1 MKLKF
6 NWGFGIAATY
16 IVFVVITLVMVYIFM
31 NQDVS
36 LETDN
41 YYTKGIQYQEQID
54 KINRT
59 KNLPEQIEVSVTK
72 SNIAFS
78 FPKIFNANEFQGKIF
93 LYRPDNKLKDFTVD
107 IEPDTSHLQ
116 SISTADLDRGLWKIK
131 VDWSAKGNTYYNEKL
146 IMVN

>member
-1 MKLKF
+1 
-6 NWGFGIAATY
+6 
-16 IVFVVITLVMVYIFM
+16 M

-72 SNIAFS
+72 SGIAFS
-78 FPKIFNANEFQGKIF
+78 FPKIFSANEFQGKIF

-107 IEPDTSHLQ
+107 VSPDTSLSQ
-116 SISTADLDRGLWKIK
+116 LISTTDLDRGLWKIK
-131 VDWSAKGNTYYNEKL
+131 VNWSAKGNSYYNEKL

>member
-1 MKLKF
+1 MKVKF

-16 IVFVVITLVMVYIFM
+16 IVFVIITLVMVYIFM

-59 KNLPEQIEVSVTK
+59 KNLAEQIEVSVTK

-78 FPKIFNANEFQGKIF
+78 FPKIFSANEFKGKIF
-93 LYRPDNKLKDFTVD
+93 LYRPANKLKDFAVD
-107 IEPDTSHLQ
+107 VSPDTSHSQ
-116 SISTADLDRGLWKIK
+116 FISTANLDRGLWKIK
-131 VDWSAKGNTYYNEKL
+131 VDWSANGNTYYNEKL

>member
-6 NWGFGIAATY
+6 NWGFGIATTY
-16 IVFVVITLVMVYIFM
+16 IVFVIITLVMVYIFM

-59 KNLPEQIEVSVTK
+59 KNLSEQIEVSVDK
-72 SNIAFS
+72 SSIAFS
-78 FPKIFNANEFQGKIF
+78 FPKLFAADEYNGKIF
-93 LYRPDNKLKDFTVD
+93 LYRPDNKLKDFSVN
-107 IEPDTSHLQ
+107 IAPDTSHSQ
-116 SISTADLDRGLWKIK
+116 FISTSNLDRGLWKIK